1 MVWSLVENPGNTAT
15 MVKIGVA
22 LFLGFS
28 FLFQGTG
35 GIQTYQ
41 TNVKIARDLI
51 NTFSNVYTRNSYIEI
66 PTTKIVIAVLE

>member
-28 FLFQGTG
+28 FLFQ

-66 PTTKIVIAVLE
+66 PTTKRVIAVLE